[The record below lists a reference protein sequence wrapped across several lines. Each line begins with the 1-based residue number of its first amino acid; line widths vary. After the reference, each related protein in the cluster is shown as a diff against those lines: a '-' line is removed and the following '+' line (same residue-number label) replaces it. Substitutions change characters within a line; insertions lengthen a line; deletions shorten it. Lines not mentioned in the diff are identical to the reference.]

1 MSGSALRVRGIVR
14 NVGRT
19 LQFLQLGLILFFVYH
34 IVDAFI
40 TPYQSEWLTV
50 EAFVPG
56 LILAILFYSFC
67 LLVTQWVVVFAE
79 HRFAWLLLF
88 PIAVVT
94 LVPFAVLL
102 LEPIRVMGA

>member
-1 MSGSALRVRGIVR
+1 MVAQ
-14 NVGRT
+14 RT
-19 LQFLQLGLILFFVYH
+19 LRLIGRILQALQAELILFCIHH
-34 IVDAFI
+34 ILAAYI
-40 TPYQSEWLTV
+40 TPYQSEWLT
-50 EAFVPG
+50 ADALLPG
-56 LILAILFYSFC
+56 LIIAVLLYSFC